1 MEKPVLFIQFIPIK
15 IPTPEPEPEPV
26 LEPEP
31 EPKEDTTWIADVVI
45 DFILELPLNDPDR
58 RPSGLLIPEFWS
70 DNRVYAE
77 WGKDI
82 NLEQM
87 ESIVKEKLIL
97 IDSDPGWL
105 KVYIYINK
113 KCKQILLIFSSL
125 NSVLI

>member
-15 IPTPEPEPEPV
+15 IPTPEPEPV

-97 IDSDPGWL
+97 IDSDPGSYSIHL
-105 KVYIYINK
+105 FC
-113 KCKQILLIFSSL
+113 CKQRM
-125 NSVLI
+125 

>member
-97 IDSDPGWL
+97 IDSDPGSYSIHTYVKL
-105 KVYIYINK
+105 
-113 KCKQILLIFSSL
+113 
-125 NSVLI
+125 

>member
-1 MEKPVLFIQFIPIK
+1 M
-15 IPTPEPEPEPV
+15 

-97 IDSDPGWL
+97 IDSDPGWYSTY
-105 KVYIYINK
+105 VNK
-113 KCKQILLIFSSL
+113 KCEQILLNFFIL
-125 NSVLI
+125 NYVTI

>member
-1 MEKPVLFIQFIPIK
+1 M
-15 IPTPEPEPEPV
+15 

-97 IDSDPGWL
+97 IDSDPGS
-105 KVYIYINK
+105 YSTRI
-113 KCKQILLIFSSL
+113 
-125 NSVLI
+125 